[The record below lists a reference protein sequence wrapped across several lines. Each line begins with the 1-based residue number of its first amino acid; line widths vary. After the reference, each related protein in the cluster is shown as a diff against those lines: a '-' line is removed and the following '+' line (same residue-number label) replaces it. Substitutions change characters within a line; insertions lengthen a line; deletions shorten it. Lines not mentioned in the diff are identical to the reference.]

1 MTVLIANDDL
11 TVIGGPTSIA
21 VSMDLGATGKR
32 GSQIFI
38 SPGNPTDP
46 LTVIG
51 QTPEVF
57 DLCINTLVSDSEY
70 LYLYQY
76 QNLGAVNQ
84 WMPLFKIIPDT
95 FADNSS
101 KSFSSGSAQINIP
114 VSSIT
119 ATQNLSSSNFNIQYS
134 IFGDNPISSS
144 VSVAEIDIID
154 EIEVLPITINAV
166 EFIDN
171 NWEPASGTKIVS
183 LLITVV

>member
-11 TVIGGPTSIA
+11 TVIGGPTSVA

-38 SPGNPTDP
+38 SPGDPKDP

-57 DLCINTLVSDSEY
+57 DLCINAAVSDPEY

-84 WMPLFKIIPDT
+84 WMPLFKLIPNT
-95 FADNSS
+95 FADNSE
-101 KSFSSGSAQINIP
+101 KTFTSGSTQMNIP
-114 VSSIT
+114 VFSIT
-119 ATQNLSSSNFNIQYS
+119 ATQNLSAENFNIQHS
-134 IFGDNPISSS
+134 IFNDNPISSS
-144 VSVAEIDIID
+144 VVVGDIEIID
-154 EIEVLPITINAV
+154 EVEVIPITINAV
-166 EFIDN
+166 EFLAGE
-171 NWEPASGTKIVS
+171 WEPVTGTKTVS
-183 LLITVV
+183 ILITVV